1 MKRLKEVEESL
12 RLEKEMR
19 KEKLNQYRSDIQTVT
34 NISDLKKRMEKDEST
49 MEMANDKARI
59 QVYIE
64 NEIRKNKAYNNVSKR
79 GRSIS
84 RM

>member
-64 NEIRKNKAYNNVSKR
+64 NEIRKNKAYNNVSER